1 MADRAVTLIAA
12 GLAAAVIAL
21 LLAPLAALGLS
32 TQSLGLSGAELAAL
46 RFTVLQA
53 ALSAGVSVAL
63 AVPVARALARRRF
76 FGRNALIATLG
87 APFILPVIVAVL
99 GLLAVFGRVGWLA
112 QAFAGLGFVPPN
124 PDSLL
129 GFVFADLSIYG
140 LQGVVLAH
148 VFFNMPLAVRMILHG
163 WDGIPAERFRLAA
176 SLGFSPS
183 ATFRHIERPMLRAV
197 LPGAALVIFVI
208 CLTSFAVA
216 LTLGGGPRAT
226 TVELAIYQALRFD
239 FDLGAA
245 ARLALLQ
252 FALCAAAYGV
262 ATRISLPSGFGAGLG
277 HVGGPPAPR
286 GWRRGADA
294 LIIGA
299 AALFLAMPLL
309 AIVTNGL
316 PGMARLPASV
326 WEAIFAAGGR
336 SLLIALAST
345 ALGLGAAL
353 VLALA
358 AARGRGWP
366 ALVGTLPLAASSL
379 VLGTGLFLI
388 LQPVFRP
395 ADLALPVTLVV
406 NALLALPFAFR
417 ILLPETR
424 TLYADYHRLG
434 ASLGMTGRAW
444 LRWVVIP
451 RLARPLGF
459 GAGLIAALSMGDLGV
474 IALFAGEGQATLPL
488 LVQRLMGAYR
498 LEAAASVALLL
509 VLISFALFWAF
520 DHWGRRYADA

>member
-12 GLAAAVIAL
+12 GLAAAVLSL
-21 LLAPLAALGLS
+21 LLAPLGALGLS
-32 TQSLGLSGAELAAL
+32 IPALTLSGAELSAL
-46 RFTVLQA
+46 RFTLLQA
-53 ALSAGVSVAL
+53 ALSAGISVLL
-63 AVPVARALARRRF
+63 AVPVARALARRQF
-76 FGRNALIATLG
+76 FGREALIATLG

-99 GLLAVFGRVGWLA
+99 GLLAVFGRAGWVNDALA
-112 QAFAGLGFVPPN
+112 LFGLPP
-124 PDSLL
+124 
-129 GFVFADLSIYG
+129 FSIYG

-163 WDGIPAERFRLAA
+163 WQAIPSERFRLAA
-176 SLGFSPS
+176 SLGFPPS
-183 ATFRHIERPMLRAV
+183 ATLRHIERPMLQEV

-239 FDLGAA
+239 FDLPTA

-252 FALCAAAYGV
+252 FTLCALAYAVAA
-262 ATRISLPSGFGAGLG
+262 RISLPSGFGAGHG
-277 HVGGPPAPR
+277 RTGGPPAPN
-286 GWRRGADA
+286 GWRRGVDGVC
-294 LIIGA
+294 ITG
-299 AALFLAMPLL
+299 AALFLALPLL
-309 AIVTNGL
+309 AVVLNGV
-316 PGMARLPASV
+316 PGLARLPASV
-326 WEAIFAAGGR
+326 WDAILAAGGR
-336 SLLIALAST
+336 SMLIALAST
-345 ALGLGAAL
+345 ALSLAAAL
-353 VLALA
+353 VFALA
-358 AARGRGWP
+358 AARGKGWP
-366 ALVGTLPLAASSL
+366 ALAATLPLAASSL
-379 VLGTGLFLI
+379 VLGTGLFVL
-388 LQPVFRP
+388 LQPLFRP
-395 ADLALPVTLVV
+395 ADLALPVTMTI

-417 ILLPETR
+417 ILAPEAR

-451 RLARPLGF
+451 RLARPMGF
-459 GAGLIAALSMGDLGV
+459 AAGLVAALSMGDLGV

-498 LEAAASVALLL
+498 MEAAASAALLL